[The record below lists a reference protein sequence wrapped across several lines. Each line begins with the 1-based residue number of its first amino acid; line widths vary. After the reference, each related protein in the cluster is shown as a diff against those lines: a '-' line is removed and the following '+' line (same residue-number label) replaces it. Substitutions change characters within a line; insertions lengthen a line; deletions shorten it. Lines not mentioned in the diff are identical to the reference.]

1 MPQLPVLHDF
11 PEQQKS
17 NTIAIKIIKQQLPPK
32 KLLLELE
39 HEQQL
44 VFINIPPLSVK

>member
-1 MPQLPVLHDF
+1 MLHDLL
-11 PEQQKS
+11 EQQKS
-17 NTIAIKIIKQQLPPK
+17 KTIAIKIIKQQFPPK

-44 VFINIPPLSVK
+44 EFIKYTSFKRQIILY